1 MAVGICWH
9 CFGRKQLEIP
19 YVICGVSSR
28 FGCRETHLQGPKNGK
43 MWETKV
49 TRGKSF
55 SDLFGNSVVFV
66 TRRTSWFQVDFKN
79 QLHIFRSWSRPG
91 RGRQKP
97 HIVQNWKL
105 GWCLLTCGLSGTRKD
120 DLTLFKSLF
129 NKTQQNN
136 CSIVLVDSAFVP
148 VLQSVPSLESLTF
161 GEIRSSPT
169 ERFAEWSSKIFLV
182 QHAQDGSLSSRQRA
196 SQKVQRGNVDQ
207 HDQHDQRTRSRFW

>member
-1 MAVGICWH
+1 LDDGKIYRKPLYLMVKTMVSCRFSLKPIHWIIFLGEHLIFWVAVGICWH

-79 QLHIFRSWSRPG
+79 QLHIFRSWSR
-91 RGRQKP
+91 
-97 HIVQNWKL
+97 
-105 GWCLLTCGLSGTRKD
+105 
-120 DLTLFKSLF
+120 
-129 NKTQQNN
+129 
-136 CSIVLVDSAFVP
+136 
-148 VLQSVPSLESLTF
+148 
-161 GEIRSSPT
+161 
-169 ERFAEWSSKIFLV
+169 
-182 QHAQDGSLSSRQRA
+182 
-196 SQKVQRGNVDQ
+196 
-207 HDQHDQRTRSRFW
+207 RTREAETSHCAELETRLVFVDLRFVGD